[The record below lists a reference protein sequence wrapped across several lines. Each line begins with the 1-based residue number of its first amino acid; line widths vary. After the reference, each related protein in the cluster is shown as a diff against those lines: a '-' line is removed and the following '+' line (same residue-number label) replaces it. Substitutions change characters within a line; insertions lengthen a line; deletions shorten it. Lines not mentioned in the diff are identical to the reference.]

1 MISRKRV
8 IYVPALRMK
17 KGELEGL
24 RLLQD
29 DVADCIAPLLIVPP
43 AKERNTGSQ
52 EALFPAGNGVP
63 DVGGVLLKYW
73 LHRPVFVDARV
84 LFKECD
90 AQEAVNWLPDIYNRA
105 RRLGVFAIP
114 VASLDML
121 EKLGTAA
128 FKDSIPTAPGLKF
141 GLRIQSGEMAD
152 SSLDGRVRRVLA
164 SLDVRASECAVFA
177 DFSDADL
184 SVPSFVA
191 PVIRGVL
198 EQLQALAPWLLIVF
212 LGTHYPET
220 NPAKEAGQTV
230 IHPRNE
236 WHAWSEAVRFDP
248 STAQHMVFGDFAADS
263 ARIEFGG
270 KGGRP
275 IPHCRYT
282 AGANWLV
289 VRGEDKGSTYEVM
302 KGVFER
308 IVANS
313 EFSGP
318 TFSQADAYIFDVAR
332 NNAPSAGNA
341 TIWRQVNTTHH
352 ITRVVADI
360 ATVRKIPIAK
370 LPSMPAGAQ
379 QTLLIL

>member
-17 KGELEGL
+17 KGELDGL
-24 RLLQD
+24 RLLRD

-52 EALFPAGNGVP
+52 EALFPVGNGVP

-73 LHRPVFVDARV
+73 PRRPVFVDARV
-84 LFKECD
+84 LFKECG
-90 AQEAVNWLPDIYNRA
+90 AQEAINWLPEIYNRA
-105 RRLGVFAIP
+105 HRVGVLAIP
-114 VASLDML
+114 VASLDLL
-121 EKLGTAA
+121 EQLGTAA
-128 FKDSIPTAPGLKF
+128 FKDSIPTGPGLKF

-164 SLDVRASECAVFA
+164 SLDVRASECTVFA

-191 PVIRGVL
+191 PVVRGVL
-198 EQLQALAPWLLIVF
+198 EQLQALAPWQLIVF

-220 NPAKEAGQTV
+220 NPAKVAGQAV

-263 ARIEFGG
+263 AKIQFGG

-282 AGANWLV
+282 TGANWLV
-289 VRGEDKGSTYEVM
+289 VRGEDNGSTYEVM
-302 KGVFER
+302 KAVFEQ
-308 IVANS
+308 IVAS
-313 EFSGP
+313 GEFSGP
-318 TFSQADAYIFDVAR
+318 TFSLADTYIFDVAR

-360 ATVRKIPIAK
+360 ATVRKIQIAK
-370 LPSMPAGAQ
+370 LPITPAGAQ
-379 QTLLIL
+379 QALLNF